1 MIQYR
6 FGIWYLK
13 CDDIWIANFLNQE
26 DNESETEELKVTKY
40 KKCVIRKSFQLILK
54 EKVGAELCQAQTSL
68 VKLC

>member
-26 DNESETEELKVTKY
+26 DNESETERVKSDKVQEVCDTQIIP
-40 KKCVIRKSFQLILK
+40 VNSEGKSWGWAVPSSDKF
-54 EKVGAELCQAQTSL
+54 S
-68 VKLC
+68 